1 MVSLRRYLFKM
12 ATCTSTDSDP
22 NSHPETDLSDKEATQ
37 PGKYQ
42 LQEGHEISFVK
53 QPPKEIQLECS
64 ICLQFLSDPCH
75 SDCECGNSFCRACI
89 ETIEEMNNPC
99 PLCNERFGIIIPSKQ
114 LKRTLNSLQIYCTH
128 KDEGCEWIDELGRL
142 SDHFN
147 VSPTVDSRIKG
158 CELTPIACRY
168 CNKHIP
174 RRDIPN
180 HEANLCPDKPYTCQ
194 YCDYSSIYN
203 DITDNHWHV
212 CVKFPVPCPYECGET
227 PERQNLEAHVV
238 SECGVVPTECDFNY
252 IGCKVELPRKDMP
265 AHLKDNMVEHMSLL
279 ALSHRKEHITLC
291 AERRE
296 ADTKNTKEV
305 QAIKQSLLS
314 MQLENMTLK
323 KRITS
328 LELENMTLKTESQRS
343 VEQLRSHLCLLP
355 VRFKMNNF
363 RQLRRNDD
371 TWDSPPFYTHDQ
383 GYKMCLEVEP
393 NGSGDGYG
401 THLSVFVCLM
411 KGEFDSML
419 NWPFRGVVTYK
430 LLDQR
435 LGRHVTDVLEFDDS
449 SDDCAERVFSDDTG
463 PGWGCDTFK
472 EYKYLP
478 PNFLHNDCLQFE
490 VAEVEVH

>member
-1 MVSLRRYLFKM
+1 M
-12 ATCTSTDSDP
+12 
-22 NSHPETDLSDKEATQ
+22 
-37 PGKYQ
+37 
-42 LQEGHEISFVK
+42 
-53 QPPKEIQLECS
+53 
-64 ICLQFLSDPCH
+64 
-75 SDCECGNSFCRACI
+75 
-89 ETIEEMNNPC
+89 
-99 PLCNERFGIIIPSKQ
+99 
-114 LKRTLNSLQIYCTH
+114 
-128 KDEGCEWIDELGRL
+128 
-142 SDHFN
+142 
-147 VSPTVDSRIKG
+147 
-158 CELTPIACRY
+158 
-168 CNKHIP
+168 
-174 RRDIPN
+174 
-180 HEANLCPDKPYTCQ
+180 
-194 YCDYSSIYN
+194 
-203 DITDNHWHV
+203 

-323 KRITS
+323 KRITL

-490 VAEVEVH
+490 VAEVELH